1 MRPSGSLCTREPA
14 AWGEIC
20 IIRIIRC
27 RGRSLEDAAW
37 ISLSSRVSL
46 LLSHVPDV
54 TPAVRTVRRRC
65 FSLASQPRAPLC
77 SATAG
82 ASGSP
87 SQGSSPQLDTR
98 SEAPPPGGPARRLA
112 QGPPPRWAPR
122 PRPPGSAA
130 SCNTCGRFLIAS
142 GRPASCGRGR
152 AGPRQ
157 GRLWFRALDSPF
169 EAPSLWALPSRSG
182 LAPPA
187 HAQIPPLCGSN
198 WFRHPRGEELNAHI
212 HREEDELR
220 DVVTPRPQGARSG
233 ASVHRPQ
240 DGTGRVETWPEPQR
254 PLWPPRPSAQ
264 AWPPGTHTPWGSR
277 VLGRPPACRPLTCH
291 AARLNAL
298 FLSFGVSQDQVAR
311 VTSL

>member
-98 SEAPPPGGPARRLA
+98 SEAPPPGGPARQLA
-112 QGPPPRWAPR
+112 QGPPGGLPGRGLRAAP
-122 PRPPGSAA
+122 PPATPAAA
-130 SCNTCGRFLIAS
+130 SS
-142 GRPASCGRGR
+142 SPAAGPLPVGEGGPGR
-152 AGPRQ
+152 AGAPVVSGPRFP
-157 GRLWFRALDSPF
+157 FRGPLPLGAALQERPGT
-169 EAPSLWALPSRSG
+169 PG
-182 LAPPA
+182 
-187 HAQIPPLCGSN
+187 
-198 WFRHPRGEELNAHI
+198 
-212 HREEDELR
+212 
-220 DVVTPRPQGARSG
+220 PRPDPTPVRLKLVS
-233 ASVHRPQ
+233 
-240 DGTGRVETWPEPQR
+240 
-254 PLWPPRPSAQ
+254 PS
-264 AWPPGTHTPWGSR
+264 PG
-277 VLGRPPACRPLTCH
+277 
-291 AARLNAL
+291 
-298 FLSFGVSQDQVAR
+298 
-311 VTSL
+311 